1 VERGKKPPCGE
12 ASSRGLAIRTAPTAA
27 YQKDGIRG
35 MKKKPRDPLLVRRQR
50 YRLRATIRIANF
62 PVCPEWV
69 DHEGVYEG
77 DIDPSSQ
84 DFHELRIRIVHP
96 KDPELT
102 FLVDEASLEEV
113 D

>member
-1 VERGKKPPCGE
+1 
-12 ASSRGLAIRTAPTAA
+12 
-27 YQKDGIRG
+27 
-35 MKKKPRDPLLVRRQR
+35 MKKRMNTMLVRRQR
-50 YRLRATIRIANF
+50 YRLRATIRRASF

-69 DHEGVYEG
+69 DHQGVYEG

-102 FLVDEASLEEV
+102 FLVAEAALEEV

>member
-1 VERGKKPPCGE
+1 
-12 ASSRGLAIRTAPTAA
+12 
-27 YQKDGIRG
+27 
-35 MKKKPRDPLLVRRQR
+35 MKKKPRDPLLVHRQR
-50 YRLRATIRIANF
+50 YRLRATIRTTNF
-62 PVCPEWV
+62 PICPDWV

-84 DFHELRIRIVHP
+84 DYHELRIRLVHP

-102 FLVDEASLEEV
+102 FLVDEAALEEV

>member
-1 VERGKKPPCGE
+1 
-12 ASSRGLAIRTAPTAA
+12 
-27 YQKDGIRG
+27 
-35 MKKKPRDPLLVRRQR
+35 MKKVRDPMLVRRQR
-50 YRLRATIRIANF
+50 YRLRATIRRASF

-69 DHEGVYEG
+69 DHDGVYEG

-96 KDPELT
+96 RDPELT
-102 FLVDEASLEEV
+102 FLIDETALEEV